1 MDENKYGVRIEGG
14 LTKFLHAGLNAA
26 SIYMNEFGIFSIATS
41 AGYEMYIKSDA
52 KLEMKSDTDFTI
64 DSLTTVLIGCDT
76 NYSGK
81 VNVGKTGGEV
91 RIYGDLYINDVLY
104 TAPTTTASEE
114 TT

>member
-1 MDENKYGVRIEGG
+1 
-14 LTKFLHAGLNAA
+14 
-26 SIYMNEFGIFSIATS
+26 MNEFGIFSIATS

-52 KLEMKSDTDFTI
+52 KLEMKSDTNFTI

-81 VNVGKTGGEV
+81 VNIGKTDGEV
-91 RIYGDLYINDVLY
+91 RIYGNLYINDVLY